1 MKNISQTNIMTNII
15 QTNISKIQKLT
26 KYILMGLIVVL
37 ATKYI
42 PDNNLQMKEIIMI
55 GATSSIS
62 FAILDMISPAVS
74 INTKPASQ
82 EVTSETKPKSNV
94 IVEAFVN

>member
-1 MKNISQTNIMTNII
+1 
-15 QTNISKIQKLT
+15 
-26 KYILMGLIVVL
+26 MGLIVVL

-74 INTKPASQ
+74 IHSQPTKSSNSNQEVKPELVSQ
-82 EVTSETKPKSNV
+82 EKPSGKV
-94 IVEAFVN
+94 LVEAFVNSN

>member
-1 MKNISQTNIMTNII
+1 MTNII

-42 PDNNLQMKEIIMI
+42 PDYNLQMKEIIMI

-74 INTKPASQ
+74 IQSKITQQ
-82 EVTSETKPKSNV
+82 EVKPQSKV
-94 IVEAFVN
+94 LVEAFENSK